1 MSNTALFA
9 RVVSNP
15 GVPRAYSKP
24 GTLQLKLN
32 MTSNPPRFRKGRSM
46 GIRKA
51 KTPRKARRRTL
62 GLPGYRAVVRARARV
77 RARAC
82 VFARV
87 FLAHASASDSHFL
100 QTPCPRAA
108 DSVGNLG

>member
-62 GLPGYRAVVRARARV
+62 GLPGYRAFL